1 MALSDSE
8 LQALR
13 LRCQQA
19 MAAGFGLG
27 KGDAYLAELA
37 AELGQKPAGKAT
49 PVTILALLDQVV
61 ASRLGKPLNTKAV
74 IPPEPEPAEPEEDD
88 EPEEEEEDEDEAPAS
103 APKKPAPSKP
113 KPAAKS
119 KPKAAKPKPKKR

>member
-1 MALSDSE
+1 MALPDNE

-27 KGDAYLAELA
+27 KGDAYLAALS
-37 AELGQKPAGKAT
+37 AELGKKPPAGKAT
-49 PVTILALLDQVV
+49 PAMVLDALDQVI
-61 ASRLGKPLNTKAV
+61 AARLGKPLNAKAL
-74 IPPEPEPAEPEEDD
+74 
-88 EPEEEEEDEDEAPAS
+88 EPEEEEPEEEEAEEETEEEEDETPT
-103 APKKPAPSKP
+103 PKSAPSKP
-113 KPAAKS
+113 KPAPKS

>member
-1 MALSDSE
+1 MALPDNE

-19 MAAGFGLG
+19 MSAGFGLG
-27 KGDAYLAELA
+27 KGDAYLAALS
-37 AELGQKPAGKAT
+37 AELGKKPPAGKAT
-49 PVTILALLDQVV
+49 PAMVLDALDQVI
-61 ASRLGKPLNTKAV
+61 AARLGKPLNAKAL
-74 IPPEPEPAEPEEDD
+74 EPEEE
-88 EPEEEEEDEDEAPAS
+88 EPEEEEAEETEEEEEEDETPT
-103 APKKPAPSKP
+103 PKSAPSKP